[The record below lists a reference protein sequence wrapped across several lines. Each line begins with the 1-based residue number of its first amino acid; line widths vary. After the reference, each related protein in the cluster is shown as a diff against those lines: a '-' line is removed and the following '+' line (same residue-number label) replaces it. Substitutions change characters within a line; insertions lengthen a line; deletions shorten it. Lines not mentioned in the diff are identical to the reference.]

1 MTTPKEQSLRERI
14 RKVLSNH
21 YSSFDFADVL
31 DEIMPVIEQYVGER
45 IIEESLGSLE
55 RTLSGKDTK

>member
-1 MTTPKEQSLRERI
+1 MTNLREKLEKI
-14 RKVLSNH
+14 AWKH
-21 YSSFDFADVL
+21 YKGSLNVEEML